1 MNKNSLFEY
10 FIVSKILHL
19 YKTVMRFEI
28 VYKSTMLVQTGNMWY
43 VLHSILGAGHYP
55 KQIWLIS
62 YSR

>member
-1 MNKNSLFEY
+1 MKHFLALELSSEE
-10 FIVSKILHL
+10 VC
-19 YKTVMRFEI
+19 VMRFEI
-28 VYKSTMLVQTGNMWY
+28 VYKSTKMLVQTGNMWY